1 MPEFITYEK
10 RDHIAY
16 LTINRPAVLNSVHPP
31 ASQEM
36 HEAWQDFDRD
46 DDAWIAVFTGA
57 GDRAF

>member
-16 LTINRPAVLNSVHPP
+16 VTINRPAALNSVHPP

-36 HEAWQDFDRD
+36 HAAWQD
-46 DDAWIAVFTGA
+46 
-57 GDRAF
+57 